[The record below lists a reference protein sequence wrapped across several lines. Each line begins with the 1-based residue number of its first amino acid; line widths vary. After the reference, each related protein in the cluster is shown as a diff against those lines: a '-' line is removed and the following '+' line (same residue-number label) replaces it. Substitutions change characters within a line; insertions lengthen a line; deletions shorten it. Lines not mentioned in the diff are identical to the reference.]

1 MRLLQMGWGLIKN
14 SRYAH
19 KAQGALLVILEHTEK
34 KCAYCE
40 KQYGSGLGVPVVDIM
55 QHLKEA
61 HPEKIDI
68 KDVEFY
74 IKAFS

>member
-1 MRLLQMGWGLIKN
+1 MSLWQTGWYAIKN

-40 KQYGSGLGVPVVDIM
+40 QQYGSGLGVPVVDIM
-55 QHLKEA
+55 KHLKEK
-61 HPEKIDI
+61 HPEKINAR
-68 KDVEFY
+68 DVEFY